1 MAYKLFLAGVE
12 NVLQSSVPV
21 CYLHKISR
29 YAYLLFQEL
38 HYKLSKNS
46 PPILVLARPAN
57 IILSSPPEV
66 QRPVAGQCRKGQG
79 QGHGRRQSQHG
90 GFLRLMEQTRMGL
103 AGYDPDEDDMRG
115 IFMAKGPGMC

>member
-1 MAYKLFLAGVE
+1 M
-12 NVLQSSVPV
+12 S
-21 CYLHKISR
+21 
-29 YAYLLFQEL
+29 QEL

-115 IFMAKGPGMC
+115 IFMAKGPGMFTIYYLLLVLSN

>member
-1 MAYKLFLAGVE
+1 M
-12 NVLQSSVPV
+12 S
-21 CYLHKISR
+21 
-29 YAYLLFQEL
+29 QEL

-66 QRPVAGQCRKGQG
+66 QRPVAGQCRKG

-115 IFMAKGPGMC
+115 IFMAKGPGMFTIYICF

>member
-1 MAYKLFLAGVE
+1 M
-12 NVLQSSVPV
+12 
-21 CYLHKISR
+21 
-29 YAYLLFQEL
+29 
-38 HYKLSKNS
+38 
-46 PPILVLARPAN
+46 LARPAN

-115 IFMAKGPGMC
+115 IFMAKGPGSVEYLFLLLVYQIEVDFIFCSRTLNSLFCGFGC